1 MKINVTKEMFVRA
14 FREANRESN
23 FSEEAK
29 EAIYDYLIDMESNQ
43 SEIEPELDIIDI
55 CCSFTEVLKSDEDE
69 MKNYSKCERV
79 IELKDSVIFSS

>member
-1 MKINVTKEMFVRA
+1 
-14 FREANRESN
+14 
-23 FSEEAK
+23 
-29 EAIYDYLIDMESNQ
+29 MESNQ

-55 CCSFTEVLKSDEDE
+55 CCSFTEVLKSDEGE